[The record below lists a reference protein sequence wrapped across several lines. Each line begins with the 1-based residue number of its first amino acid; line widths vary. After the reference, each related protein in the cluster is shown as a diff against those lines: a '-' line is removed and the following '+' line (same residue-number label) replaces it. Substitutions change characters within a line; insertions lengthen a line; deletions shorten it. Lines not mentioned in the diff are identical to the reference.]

1 MDEVRDKMQSQEI
14 SNAPP
19 TAHTKGQA
27 AWITGLIFAGLPLL
41 LAIVL
46 FIMNWEYP
54 ARMFLPCFA
63 RDLPGPI
70 CSQPCGWMMTLVFGY
85 LVLVSL
91 FGVRGSF
98 IFFKKKWW
106 IAAIMIFILAVVP
119 AIFCVLLGPAALV
132 VMETQFVP

>member
-1 MDEVRDKMQSQEI
+1 
-14 SNAPP
+14 
-19 TAHTKGQA
+19 
-27 AWITGLIFAGLPLL
+27 
-41 LAIVL
+41 
-46 FIMNWEYP
+46 
-54 ARMFLPCFA
+54 
-63 RDLPGPI
+63 
-70 CSQPCGWMMTLVFGY
+70 MMTLVFGY

-132 VMETQFVP
+132 VMETRFVP